1 MEEVMESIVLVG
13 YFGELFASI
22 KKQNNYYK
30 IIILEKATIINPTEM
45 KNYFDEIIQVDNFL
59 DKIEMSR
66 TIENIMCRSYIKAL
80 YAAHEWV
87 VEICGYL
94 REKYSINGINEMV
107 AKSTRDKFLMKT
119 ILSNAGIK
127 TAKVQKVKGKSDVE
141 EFALKNRFPVV
152 VKPQSGAAT
161 QNTFIIRSNN
171 DIEIILSKLN
181 LKDNSYIVETFT
193 KGEEYHCDSI
203 VVGGKIIFSSVGKYL
218 ANCIDTVLGSEPVAS
233 IIYPSQY
240 SNDRIIHAITNI
252 NEKVIS
258 ELKISSSVC
267 HMEVFV
273 TEDGEVVF
281 GEIATRIGGGPLI
294 GKTIRYGYGMDI
306 YDEFIKVGLDESKN
320 RGWKADKFFGF
331 IALPTKAG
339 KIIEISSKEDYEHIE
354 WLKEICILNKVGDN
368 LEDNYNTTKRCG
380 YIIVEAESYDV
391 LKERLI
397 EVYNKFD
404 LVVKKPK
411 SSLSSIY

>member
-1 MEEVMESIVLVG
+1 
-13 YFGELFASI
+13 
-22 KKQNNYYK
+22 
-30 IIILEKATIINPTEM
+30 M

-171 DIEIILSKLN
+171 DKVKL
-181 LKDNSYIVETFT
+181 
-193 KGEEYHCDSI
+193 KG
-203 VVGGKIIFSSVGKYL
+203 
-218 ANCIDTVLGSEPVAS
+218 
-233 IIYPSQY
+233 
-240 SNDRIIHAITNI
+240 
-252 NEKVIS
+252 
-258 ELKISSSVC
+258 
-267 HMEVFV
+267 
-273 TEDGEVVF
+273 
-281 GEIATRIGGGPLI
+281 
-294 GKTIRYGYGMDI
+294 
-306 YDEFIKVGLDESKN
+306 
-320 RGWKADKFFGF
+320 
-331 IALPTKAG
+331 
-339 KIIEISSKEDYEHIE
+339 
-354 WLKEICILNKVGDN
+354 
-368 LEDNYNTTKRCG
+368 
-380 YIIVEAESYDV
+380 
-391 LKERLI
+391 
-397 EVYNKFD
+397 
-404 LVVKKPK
+404 
-411 SSLSSIY
+411 